1 MKELKEILFGV
12 NIDSVYG
19 DTNLSVSGISFD
31 SRQIKQ
37 NNIFIA
43 IKGYDLDGHNYIDQ
57 SINNGAKVVVCET
70 LPKKINKYE
79 IVFIEVKCSKTALYI
94 ISSNFYG
101 NPSSKIDLIGVTGTN
116 GKTTITSLLYKLFN
130 NQGIKSGLISTIN
143 IEYEEFTENSKN
155 TTPDPILLNHHLNE
169 MVKKNIKVCFIEVS
183 SHGIKQKRVF
193 GKDFKGIVFT
203 NLTHD
208 HIDYHKTFKNYRD
221 TKKEVFDTLNK
232 NSFALIN
239 IDDKNGKFMT
249 QNSSAKVYS
258 YSIKS
263 KSNFSCRIV
272 EQQLNGMLLNIENS
286 EIWTKLIGEFNA
298 YNVLAIY
305 SVGKIYE
312 IDSLNLL
319 TNISELNSVQGRLQ
333 SFLSNSNV
341 TVIIDYAHT
350 PDAIEN
356 VLSTINK
363 IKKSNQNLITVIG
376 CGGNRDKA
384 KRSMIG
390 KICSDLSYKVIFTS
404 DNPRSENPETIIKD
418 IVSGVSNYNNNKI
431 LVEIERSKAIEEAK
445 KNSEDGDIVLIAG
458 KGHEDYQILKN
469 KVIKFDDFKIA
480 KKIFN
485 K

>member
-19 DTNLSVSGISFD
+19 DTNLSISGISFD

-57 SINNGAKVVVCET
+57 SINNGAIVVVCES
-70 LPKKINKYE
+70 LPKTINKYE
-79 IVFIEVKCSKTALYI
+79 IVFIKVKCSKIALYT
-94 ISSNFYG
+94 ISSNLYG

-169 MVKKNIKVCFIEVS
+169 MVKRNIRVCFIEVS

-208 HIDYHKTFKNYRD
+208 HIDYHKTFKDYRD

-232 NSFALIN
+232 KSFALIN

-249 QNSSAKVYS
+249 QNSSARVYT
-258 YSIKS
+258 YSLKS

-272 EQQLNGMLLNIENS
+272 EQQLNGMLINMENS

-298 YNVLAIY
+298 YNLLAIY

-319 TNISELNSVQGRLQ
+319 TNISKLNSVQGRLQ

-350 PDAIEN
+350 PDAVEN

-376 CGGNRDKA
+376 CGGDRDKA

-404 DNPRSENPETIIKD
+404 DNPRSENPESIIKD

-431 LVEIERSKAIEEAK
+431 LVQIERSKAIEEAK
-445 KNSEDGDIVLIAG
+445 KNSEEGDIVLIAG

>member
-1 MKELKEILFGV
+1 LKELKEILLGV

-19 DTNLSVSGISFD
+19 DTNLSISGISFD
-31 SRQIKQ
+31 SRQIIQ

-43 IKGYDLDGHNYIDQ
+43 IKGYELDGHNYIDQ
-57 SINNGAKVVVCET
+57 SINNGATVVVCET
-70 LPKKINKYE
+70 LPKSINKYK
-79 IVFIEVKCSKTALYI
+79 IVFIKVKCSKTALYT
-94 ISSNFYG
+94 ISSNLYG

-116 GKTTITSLLYKLFN
+116 GKTTITSLLYKIFN

-169 MVKKNIKVCFIEVS
+169 MVKRNIKVCFVEVS

-208 HIDYHKTFKNYRD
+208 HIDYHKTFKDYRD

-249 QNSSAKVYS
+249 QNSSARVYT

-272 EQQLNGMLLNIENS
+272 EQQLNGMLLNIESS

-298 YNVLAIY
+298 YNILAIY

-350 PDAIEN
+350 PDAVEN

-363 IKKSNQNLITVIG
+363 IKKSSQNLITVIG
-376 CGGNRDKA
+376 CGGDRDKA

-404 DNPRSENPETIIKD
+404 DNPRSENPESIIKD

-445 KNSEDGDIVLIAG
+445 KNSEEGDIVLIAG

>member
-1 MKELKEILFGV
+1 
-12 NIDSVYG
+12 
-19 DTNLSVSGISFD
+19 
-31 SRQIKQ
+31 
-37 NNIFIA
+37 
-43 IKGYDLDGHNYIDQ
+43 
-57 SINNGAKVVVCET
+57 
-70 LPKKINKYE
+70 
-79 IVFIEVKCSKTALYI
+79 
-94 ISSNFYG
+94 
-101 NPSSKIDLIGVTGTN
+101 
-116 GKTTITSLLYKLFN
+116 
-130 NQGIKSGLISTIN
+130 
-143 IEYEEFTENSKN
+143 
-155 TTPDPILLNHHLNE
+155 
-169 MVKKNIKVCFIEVS
+169 MVKRNIKVCFVEVS

-208 HIDYHKTFKNYRD
+208 HIDYHKTFQDYRD

-249 QNSSAKVYS
+249 QNSSARVYT

-350 PDAIEN
+350 PDAVEN

-376 CGGNRDKA
+376 CGGDRDKA

-404 DNPRSENPETIIKD
+404 DNPRSENPESIIKD

-445 KNSEDGDIVLIAG
+445 KNSEEGDIVLIAG

>member
-1 MKELKEILFGV
+1 LKELKEILFGV

-19 DTNLSVSGISFD
+19 DTNLSISGISFD

-57 SINNGAKVVVCET
+57 SINNGAIVVVCES
-70 LPKKINKYE
+70 LPKTINKYE
-79 IVFIEVKCSKTALYI
+79 IVFIKVKCSKIALYT
-94 ISSNFYG
+94 ISSNLYG

-169 MVKKNIKVCFIEVS
+169 MVKRNIKVCFIEVS

-208 HIDYHKTFKNYRD
+208 HIDYHKTFKDYRD

-232 NSFALIN
+232 KSFALIN

-249 QNSSAKVYS
+249 QNSSARVYT
-258 YSIKS
+258 YSLKS

-272 EQQLNGMLLNIENS
+272 EQQLNGMLLNMENS

-298 YNVLAIY
+298 YNLLAIY

-350 PDAIEN
+350 PDAVEN

-376 CGGNRDKA
+376 CGGDRDKA

-404 DNPRSENPETIIKD
+404 DNPRSENPESIIKD
-418 IVSGVSNYNNNKI
+418 IVSGVANYNNNKI
-431 LVEIERSKAIEEAK
+431 LVQIERSKAIEEAK
-445 KNSEDGDIVLIAG
+445 KNSEEGDIVLIAG

>member
-1 MKELKEILFGV
+1 MKELKEILLGV

-19 DTNLSVSGISFD
+19 DTNLSISGISFD
-31 SRQIKQ
+31 SRQIIQ

-43 IKGYDLDGHNYIDQ
+43 IKGYELDGHNYIDQ
-57 SINNGAKVVVCET
+57 SINNGAIVVVCET

-79 IVFIEVKCSKTALYI
+79 IVFIKVKCSKTALYT

-130 NQGIKSGLISTIN
+130 NQGIKSGLISTIS

-155 TTPDPILLNHHLNE
+155 TTPDPVLLNHHLNE
-169 MVKKNIKVCFIEVS
+169 MVKRNIKVCFIEVS

-193 GKDFKGIVFT
+193 GNDFKGIVYT

-208 HIDYHKTFKNYRD
+208 HIDYHKTFKDYRD

-249 QNSSAKVYS
+249 QNSSARVYT

-350 PDAIEN
+350 PDAVEN

-376 CGGNRDKA
+376 CGGDRDKA

-404 DNPRSENPETIIKD
+404 DNPRSENPESIIKD

-431 LVEIERSKAIEEAK
+431 MVEIERSKAIEEAK
-445 KNSEDGDIVLIAG
+445 KNSEEGDIVLIAG

>member
-1 MKELKEILFGV
+1 MVELKDILYKTTINAVIGNTGIKV
-12 NIDSVYG
+12 NSIE
-19 DTNLSVSGISFD
+19 FD
-31 SRQIKQ
+31 SRKVELNDVFVAIRGTLSDGHDFIEKAVNQGA
-37 NNIFIA
+37 IA
-43 IKGYDLDGHNYIDQ
+43 I
-57 SINNGAKVVVCET
+57 VCEEF
-70 LPKKINKYE
+70 PSKIINGVTYVRVE
-79 IVFIEVKCSKTALYI
+79 NSNEALAHLAN
-94 ISSNFYG
+94 NFYD
-101 NPSSKIDLIGVTGTN
+101 NPSSKLRLVGVTGTN
-116 GKTTITSLLYKLFN
+116 GKTTITSLLYKIFN

-169 MVKKNIKVCFIEVS
+169 MVKRNIKVCFVEVS

-208 HIDYHKTFKNYRD
+208 HIDYHKTFKDYRD

-249 QNSSAKVYS
+249 QNSSARVYT

-350 PDAIEN
+350 PDAVEN

-376 CGGNRDKA
+376 CGGDRDKA

-404 DNPRSENPETIIKD
+404 DNPRSENPESIIKD

-445 KNSEDGDIVLIAG
+445 KNSEEGDIVLIAG
-458 KGHEDYQILKN
+458 KGHEDYQIFKN

>member
-1 MKELKEILFGV
+1 LKELKEILFGV

-19 DTNLSVSGISFD
+19 DTNRSISGISFD

-37 NNIFIA
+37 NSIFIA
-43 IKGYDLDGHNYIDQ
+43 VKGYDLDGHDFIEQ
-57 SINNGAKVVVCET
+57 SINSGASVVVCET
-70 LPKKINKYE
+70 LPKKINEYD
-79 IVFIEVKCSKTALYI
+79 IVFIKVLCSKTALYT
-94 ISSNFYG
+94 ISSNFYS

-130 NQGIKSGLISTIN
+130 NQGIKSGLISTIS

-155 TTPDPILLNHHLNE
+155 TTPDPISLNHHLNE
-169 MVKKNIKVCFIEVS
+169 MIKRDIKVCFIEVS

-208 HIDYHKTFKNYRD
+208 HIDYHKTFKDYRD

-232 NSFALIN
+232 DSFALIN
-239 IDDKNGKFMT
+239 IDDKNGKIMT
-249 QNSSAKVYS
+249 QNSSARVYT

-341 TVIIDYAHT
+341 TVIVDYAHT
-350 PDAIEN
+350 PDAVEN

-376 CGGNRDKA
+376 CGGDRDKA

-404 DNPRSENPETIIKD
+404 DNPRSENPESIIED

-431 LVEIERSKAIEEAK
+431 LVEVERSKAIEKAK
-445 KNSEDGDIVLIAG
+445 KNSEEGDIVLIAG
-458 KGHEDYQILKN
+458 KGHEDYQIFKN

>member
-19 DTNLSVSGISFD
+19 ETNLSISGISFD

-57 SINNGAKVVVCET
+57 SINNGASVVVCEK
-70 LPKKINKYE
+70 LPQKINEYE
-79 IVFIEVKCSKTALYI
+79 IVFIKVKCSKTALYT

-130 NQGIKSGLISTIN
+130 NQGIKSGLISTIS
-143 IEYEEFTENSKN
+143 IEYEEFIENSKN
-155 TTPDPILLNHHLNE
+155 TTPDPVLLNHHLNE
-169 MVKKNIKVCFIEVS
+169 MVKRNIKVCFIEVS

-193 GKDFKGIVFT
+193 GKDFKGIVYT

-208 HIDYHKTFKNYRD
+208 HIDYHKTFKDYRD

-249 QNSSAKVYS
+249 QNSSARVYT

-350 PDAIEN
+350 PDAVEN

-376 CGGNRDKA
+376 CGGDRDKA

-404 DNPRSENPETIIKD
+404 DNPRSENPESIIKD
-418 IVSGVSNYNNNKI
+418 IVSGVSNNNNNKI
-431 LVEIERSKAIEEAK
+431 LIEIERLKAIEEAK

>member
-1 MKELKEILFGV
+1 LKELKEILFGV

-19 DTNLSVSGISFD
+19 DTNLSISGISFD

-57 SINNGAKVVVCET
+57 SINSGASVVVCEK
-70 LPKKINKYE
+70 LPKKINEYE
-79 IVFIEVKCSKTALYI
+79 IVFIKVKCSKTALYT

-130 NQGIKSGLISTIN
+130 NQGIKSGLISTIS

-155 TTPDPILLNHHLNE
+155 TTPDPVLLNHHLNE
-169 MVKKNIKVCFIEVS
+169 MVKRNIKVCFIEVS

-193 GKDFKGIVFT
+193 GNDFKGIVYT

-208 HIDYHKTFKNYRD
+208 HIDYHKTFKDYRD
-221 TKKEVFDTLNK
+221 TKKEVFDALNK

-249 QNSSAKVYS
+249 QNSSARVYT

-350 PDAIEN
+350 PDAVEN

-376 CGGNRDKA
+376 CGGDRDKA

-404 DNPRSENPETIIKD
+404 DNPRSENPESIIKD

-445 KNSEDGDIVLIAG
+445 KNSEEGDIVLIAG

>member
-19 DTNLSVSGISFD
+19 DTNLSISGISFD

-57 SINNGAKVVVCET
+57 SINNGAIVVVCES
-70 LPKKINKYE
+70 LPKTINKYE
-79 IVFIEVKCSKTALYI
+79 IVFIKVKCSKIALYT
-94 ISSNFYG
+94 ISSNLYG

-169 MVKKNIKVCFIEVS
+169 MVKRNIKVCFIEVS

-208 HIDYHKTFKNYRD
+208 HIDYHKTFKDYRD

-232 NSFALIN
+232 KSFALIN

-249 QNSSAKVYS
+249 QNSSARVYT
-258 YSIKS
+258 YSLKS

-272 EQQLNGMLLNIENS
+272 EQQLNGMLLNMENS

-350 PDAIEN
+350 PDAVEN

-376 CGGNRDKA
+376 CGGDRDKA

-404 DNPRSENPETIIKD
+404 DNPRSENPESIIKD

-431 LVEIERSKAIEEAK
+431 LVQIERSKAIEEAK
-445 KNSEDGDIVLIAG
+445 KNSEEGDIVLIAG

>member
-1 MKELKEILFGV
+1 LKELKEILFGV

-19 DTNLSVSGISFD
+19 DTNLSISGISFD

-37 NNIFIA
+37 NNIFIS

-57 SINNGAKVVVCET
+57 SINNGASVVLCEK
-70 LPKKINKYE
+70 LPKKINEYE
-79 IVFIEVKCSKTALYI
+79 IVFIKVKCSKTALYT

-155 TTPDPILLNHHLNE
+155 TTPDPILLNHHLNQ
-169 MVKKNIKVCFIEVS
+169 MVKRNIKVCFIEVS

-208 HIDYHKTFKNYRD
+208 HIDYHKTFKDYRD
-221 TKKEVFDTLNK
+221 TKKEVFDSLNK

-239 IDDKNGKFMT
+239 IDDKNGEFMI
-249 QNSSAKVYS
+249 QNSSARVYT

-263 KSNFSCRIV
+263 KSSFSCRIV

-333 SFLSNSNV
+333 SFLSDNNV

-350 PDAIEN
+350 PDAVEN

-376 CGGNRDKA
+376 CGGDRDKA

-390 KICSDLSYKVIFTS
+390 RICSDLSYKVIITS
-404 DNPRSENPETIIKD
+404 DNPRSENPESIIKD
-418 IVSGVSNYNNNKI
+418 IVSGIQNYNSNKI
-431 LVEIERSKAIEEAK
+431 IVKVERTEAIEEAK
-445 KNSEDGDIVLIAG
+445 KNSGEGDIVLIAG

-469 KVIKFDDFKIA
+469 KIIKFDDFKIA

>member
-19 DTNLSVSGISFD
+19 DTNLSISGISFD

-57 SINNGAKVVVCET
+57 SINNGAIVVVCES
-70 LPKKINKYE
+70 LPKTINKYE
-79 IVFIEVKCSKTALYI
+79 IVFIKVKCSKTALYT
-94 ISSNFYG
+94 ISSNLYG

-169 MVKKNIKVCFIEVS
+169 MVKRNIKVCFIEVS

-208 HIDYHKTFKNYRD
+208 HIDYHKTFKDYRD

-232 NSFALIN
+232 KSFALIN

-249 QNSSAKVYS
+249 QNSSARVYT
-258 YSIKS
+258 YSLKS

-272 EQQLNGMLLNIENS
+272 EQQLNGMLLNMENS

-298 YNVLAIY
+298 YNLLAIY

-350 PDAIEN
+350 PDAVEN

-376 CGGNRDKA
+376 CGGDRDKA

-404 DNPRSENPETIIKD
+404 DNPRSENPESIIKD

-431 LVEIERSKAIEEAK
+431 MIEIERSKAIEEAK
-445 KNSEDGDIVLIAG
+445 KNSEEGDIVLIAG

>member
-19 DTNLSVSGISFD
+19 DTNLSISGISFD

-57 SINNGAKVVVCET
+57 SINNGAIVVVCES
-70 LPKKINKYE
+70 LPKTINKYE
-79 IVFIEVKCSKTALYI
+79 IVFIKVKCSKIALYT
-94 ISSNFYG
+94 ISSNLYG

-169 MVKKNIKVCFIEVS
+169 MVKRNIKVCFIEVS

-208 HIDYHKTFKNYRD
+208 HIDYHKTFKDYRD

-249 QNSSAKVYS
+249 QNSSARVYT
-258 YSIKS
+258 YSLKS

-272 EQQLNGMLLNIENS
+272 EQQLNGMLLNMENS

-298 YNVLAIY
+298 YNLLAIY

-350 PDAIEN
+350 PDAVEN

-376 CGGNRDKA
+376 CGGDRDKA

-404 DNPRSENPETIIKD
+404 DNPRSENPESIIKD

-431 LVEIERSKAIEEAK
+431 LVQIERSKAIEEAK
-445 KNSEDGDIVLIAG
+445 KNSEEGDIVLIAG

>member
-19 DTNLSVSGISFD
+19 DTNLSISGISFD

-43 IKGYDLDGHNYIDQ
+43 INGYDLDGHNYIDQ
-57 SINNGAKVVVCET
+57 SINNGATVVICET

-79 IVFIEVKCSKTALYI
+79 IVFIKVKCSKTALYT

-116 GKTTITSLLYKLFN
+116 GKTTITSLLFKLFN

-143 IEYEEFTENSKN
+143 IEYEEFIENSKN

-169 MVKKNIKVCFIEVS
+169 MVKRNIKVCFVEVS

-208 HIDYHKTFKNYRD
+208 HIDYHRTFKDYRD

-239 IDDKNGKFMT
+239 IDDNNGKFMT
-249 QNSSAKVYS
+249 QNSSAKVYT

-319 TNISELNSVQGRLQ
+319 TNISELNSVKGRLQ
-333 SFLSNSNV
+333 SFLSNCNV

-350 PDAIEN
+350 PDAVEN

-376 CGGNRDKA
+376 CGGDRDKA

-404 DNPRSENPETIIKD
+404 DNPRSENPESIIKD

-431 LVEIERSKAIEEAK
+431 LVEIDRSKAIEEAK
-445 KNSEDGDIVLIAG
+445 KNSEEGDIVLIAG

>member
-19 DTNLSVSGISFD
+19 DTNLSISGISFD

-70 LPKKINKYE
+70 LPKKINKYK
-79 IVFIEVKCSKTALYI
+79 IVFIKVKCSKTALYI
-94 ISSNFYG
+94 ISSNLYG

-116 GKTTITSLLYKLFN
+116 GKTTITSLLCKLFN

-169 MVKKNIKVCFIEVS
+169 MVKRNIKICFIEVS

-208 HIDYHKTFKNYRD
+208 HIDYHKTFKDYRD

-239 IDDKNGKFMT
+239 KDDKNGKFMI
-249 QNSSAKVYS
+249 QNSSARVYT

-272 EQQLNGMLLNIENS
+272 EQQLNGMLLNIDNS

-333 SFLSNSNV
+333 SFLSNRNV

-350 PDAIEN
+350 PDAVEN

-376 CGGNRDKA
+376 CGGDRDKA

-404 DNPRSENPETIIKD
+404 DNPRSENPESIIKD

-431 LVEIERSKAIEEAK
+431 LIEIERSKAIEEAK

>member
-19 DTNLSVSGISFD
+19 DTNLSISGISFD

-57 SINNGAKVVVCET
+57 SINNGAIVVVCES
-70 LPKKINKYE
+70 LPKTINKYE
-79 IVFIEVKCSKTALYI
+79 IVFIKVKCSKIALYT
-94 ISSNFYG
+94 ISSNLYG

-169 MVKKNIKVCFIEVS
+169 MVKRNIKVCFIEVS

-208 HIDYHKTFKNYRD
+208 HIDYHKTFKDYRD

-232 NSFALIN
+232 KSFALIN

-249 QNSSAKVYS
+249 QNSSARVYT
-258 YSIKS
+258 YSLKS

-272 EQQLNGMLLNIENS
+272 EQQLNGMLLNMENS

-298 YNVLAIY
+298 YNLLAIY

-350 PDAIEN
+350 PDAVEN

-376 CGGNRDKA
+376 CGGDRDKA

-404 DNPRSENPETIIKD
+404 DNPRSENPESIIKD

-445 KNSEDGDIVLIAG
+445 KNSEEGDIVLIAG

>member
-19 DTNLSVSGISFD
+19 DTNLSISGISFD

-70 LPKKINKYE
+70 LPKKINKYK
-79 IVFIEVKCSKTALYI
+79 IVFIKVKCSKTALYI
-94 ISSNFYG
+94 ISSNLYG

-143 IEYEEFTENSKN
+143 IEYEEFIENSKN

-169 MVKKNIKVCFIEVS
+169 MVKRNIKICFIEVS

-208 HIDYHKTFKNYRD
+208 HIDYHKTFKDYRD

-239 IDDKNGKFMT
+239 KDDKNGKFMI
-249 QNSSAKVYS
+249 QNSSARVYT

-319 TNISELNSVQGRLQ
+319 TNISELNSVHGRLQ

-350 PDAIEN
+350 PDAVEN

-376 CGGNRDKA
+376 CGGDRDKA

-404 DNPRSENPETIIKD
+404 DNPRSENPESIIKD

-431 LVEIERSKAIEEAK
+431 LIEIERSKAIEEAK

-458 KGHEDYQILKN
+458 KGHEDYQIFKN

>member
-1 MKELKEILFGV
+1 MSHARQKITDEDIQAYLLGEGSADVYAKIQNVDDAAKSSLNADDLKVKKTLEAFRKVDQLF
-12 NIDSVYG
+12 NE
-19 DTNLSVSGISFD
+19 
-31 SRQIKQ
+31 
-37 NNIFIA
+37 A
-43 IKGYDLDGHNYIDQ
+43 IDQ
-57 SINNGAKVVVCET
+57 SIGIPPHLSEQIDQALNGSQASAKKNIFERLTKLVQDQFNFGSVFAGGVVGAFATV
-70 LPKKINKYE
+70 
-79 IVFIEVKCSKTALYI
+79 A
-94 ISSNFYG
+94 
-101 NPSSKIDLIGVTGTN
+101 
-116 GKTTITSLLYKLFN
+116 
-130 NQGIKSGLISTIN
+130 
-143 IEYEEFTENSKN
+143 
-155 TTPDPILLNHHLNE
+155 LLNSAPLFTLGLEPDDFHLSE
-169 MVKKNIKVCFIEVS
+169 MIKRKIKVCFIEVS
-183 SHGIKQKRVF
+183 SHGIFQKRVQ
-193 GKDFKGIVFT
+193 GIKFKGMVFT

-208 HIDYHKTFKNYRD
+208 HIDYHKTFKDYRD

-249 QNSSAKVYS
+249 QNSSARVYT

-272 EQQLNGMLLNIENS
+272 EQQLNGMLLNIQNS

-319 TNISELNSVQGRLQ
+319 TNISELNSVNGRLQ

-350 PDAIEN
+350 PDAVEN

-376 CGGNRDKA
+376 CGGDRDKA

-404 DNPRSENPETIIKD
+404 DNPRSENPESIIKD

>member
-31 SRQIKQ
+31 SRQIKE

-79 IVFIEVKCSKTALYI
+79 IVFIKVKCSKTALYI
-94 ISSNFYG
+94 ISSNLYG

-169 MVKKNIKVCFIEVS
+169 MVKRNIKVCFIEVS

-249 QNSSAKVYS
+249 QNSSARVYS

>member
-19 DTNLSVSGISFD
+19 DTNLSISGISFD

-57 SINNGAKVVVCET
+57 SINNGAIVVVCES
-70 LPKKINKYE
+70 LPKTINKYE
-79 IVFIEVKCSKTALYI
+79 IVFIKVKCSKIALYT
-94 ISSNFYG
+94 ISSNLYG

-169 MVKKNIKVCFIEVS
+169 MVKRNIKVCFIEVS

-208 HIDYHKTFKNYRD
+208 HIDYHKTFKDYRD

-232 NSFALIN
+232 KSFALIN
-239 IDDKNGKFMT
+239 IDDKNGKLMT
-249 QNSSAKVYS
+249 QNSSARVYT
-258 YSIKS
+258 YSLKS

-272 EQQLNGMLLNIENS
+272 EQQLNGMLLNMENS

-298 YNVLAIY
+298 YNLLAIY

-350 PDAIEN
+350 PDAVEN

-376 CGGNRDKA
+376 CGGDRDKA

-404 DNPRSENPETIIKD
+404 DNPRSENPESIIKD

-431 LVEIERSKAIEEAK
+431 LVQIERSKAIEEAK
-445 KNSEDGDIVLIAG
+445 KNSEEGDIVLIAG

>member
-19 DTNLSVSGISFD
+19 DTNLSISGISFD
-31 SRQIKQ
+31 SRQVKQ

-57 SINNGAKVVVCET
+57 SINNGAIVVVCET
-70 LPKKINKYE
+70 LPKSINKYK
-79 IVFIEVKCSKTALYI
+79 IVFIRVKCSKTALYT
-94 ISSNFYG
+94 ISSNLYG

-116 GKTTITSLLYKLFN
+116 GKTTITSLLYKIFN

-169 MVKKNIKVCFIEVS
+169 MVKRNIKVCFIEVS
-183 SHGIKQKRVF
+183 SHGIKQKRIF

-208 HIDYHKTFKNYRD
+208 HIDYHKTFNDYRD

-249 QNSSAKVYS
+249 QNSSARVYT

-305 SVGKIYE
+305 SVSKIYE

-350 PDAIEN
+350 PDAVEN

-376 CGGNRDKA
+376 CGGDRDKA

-404 DNPRSENPETIIKD
+404 DNPRSENPESIIKD

-431 LVEIERSKAIEEAK
+431 MIEIERSKAIEEAK
-445 KNSEDGDIVLIAG
+445 KNSEEGDIVLIAG

>member
-19 DTNLSVSGISFD
+19 DTNLSISGISFD
-31 SRQIKQ
+31 SRQIRE

-57 SINNGAKVVVCET
+57 SINNGASVVVCEK
-70 LPKKINKYE
+70 LPKKINEYE
-79 IVFIEVKCSKTALYI
+79 IVFIKVKCSKTALYT

-130 NQGIKSGLISTIN
+130 NQGIKSGLISTIS
-143 IEYEEFTENSKN
+143 IQYEEFTENSKN
-155 TTPDPILLNHHLNE
+155 TTPDPVLLNHHLNE
-169 MVKKNIKVCFIEVS
+169 MVKRNIKVCFIEVS

-193 GKDFKGIVFT
+193 GKDFKGIVYT

-208 HIDYHKTFKNYRD
+208 HIDYHKTFKDYRD

-249 QNSSAKVYS
+249 QNSSARVYT

-350 PDAIEN
+350 PDAVEN

-376 CGGNRDKA
+376 CGGDRDKA

-404 DNPRSENPETIIKD
+404 DNPRSENPESIIKD

-431 LVEIERSKAIEEAK
+431 MVEIERSKAIEKEK
-445 KNSEDGDIVLIAG
+445 KNSEEGDIVLIAG

>member
-19 DTNLSVSGISFD
+19 DTNLSISGISFD

-57 SINNGAKVVVCET
+57 SINNGSSVVVCEK
-70 LPKKINKYE
+70 LPKKINEYE
-79 IVFIEVKCSKTALYI
+79 IVFIKVKCSKTALYT

-116 GKTTITSLLYKLFN
+116 GKTTITSLLFKLFN
-130 NQGIKSGLISTIN
+130 NQGIKSGLISTIS
-143 IEYEEFTENSKN
+143 IQYEEFTENSKN
-155 TTPDPILLNHHLNE
+155 TTPDPVLLNHHLNE
-169 MVKKNIKVCFIEVS
+169 MVKRNIKVCFIEVS

-193 GKDFKGIVFT
+193 GKDFKGIVYT

-208 HIDYHKTFKNYRD
+208 HIDYHKTFKDYRD

-249 QNSSAKVYS
+249 QNSSARLYT

-350 PDAIEN
+350 PDAVEN

-376 CGGNRDKA
+376 CGGDRDKA

-404 DNPRSENPETIIKD
+404 DNPRSENPESIIKD

-431 LVEIERSKAIEEAK
+431 MIEIERSKAIEEAK
-445 KNSEDGDIVLIAG
+445 KNSEEGDIVLIAG

>member
-19 DTNLSVSGISFD
+19 DINVSISEISFD

-37 NNIFIA
+37 NSIFIA
-43 IKGYDLDGHNYIDQ
+43 LKGNDVDGHDYIDQ
-57 SINNGAKVVVCET
+57 SINKGATVVICET
-70 LPKKINKYE
+70 FPEKIDEYD
-79 IVFIEVKCSKTALYI
+79 IVFIKVQCSKTALYI

-101 NPSSKIDLIGVTGTN
+101 NPSLKIDLIGVTGTN

-155 TTPDPILLNHHLNE
+155 TTPDPITLNHHLNE
-169 MVKKNIKVCFIEVS
+169 MVKRNIKVCFIEVS

-208 HIDYHKTFKNYRD
+208 HIDYHKTFKDYRD

-249 QNSSAKVYS
+249 QNSSARVYS

-263 KSNFSCRIV
+263 KSNFSCKIV

-319 TNISELNSVQGRLQ
+319 TNISQLNSVQGRLQ

-376 CGGNRDKA
+376 CGGDRDRA
-384 KRSMIG
+384 KRSIIG

-404 DNPRSENPETIIKD
+404 DNPRSENPESIIND

-431 LVEIERSKAIEEAK
+431 LVEVERSKAIEEAR
-445 KNSEDGDIVLIAG
+445 KNSGEGDIVLIAG

>member
-1 MKELKEILFGV
+1 LKELKEILFGV

-19 DTNLSVSGISFD
+19 DTNLSISGISFD

-57 SINNGAKVVVCET
+57 SINNGAIVVVCES
-70 LPKKINKYE
+70 LPKTINKYE
-79 IVFIEVKCSKTALYI
+79 IVFIKVKCSKIALYT
-94 ISSNFYG
+94 ISSNLYG

-169 MVKKNIKVCFIEVS
+169 MVKRNIKICFIEVS

-208 HIDYHKTFKNYRD
+208 HIDYHKTFKDYRD

-232 NSFALIN
+232 KSFALIN

-249 QNSSAKVYS
+249 QNSSARVYT

-272 EQQLNGMLLNIENS
+272 EQQLNGMLLNMENS

-298 YNVLAIY
+298 YNLLAIY

-350 PDAIEN
+350 PDAVEN

-376 CGGNRDKA
+376 CGGDRDKA

-404 DNPRSENPETIIKD
+404 DNPRSENPESIIKD

-431 LVEIERSKAIEEAK
+431 LVQIERSKAIEEAK
-445 KNSEDGDIVLIAG
+445 KNSEEGDIVLIAG

>member
-31 SRQIKQ
+31 SRQIKP
-37 NNIFIA
+37 NNLFIA
-43 IKGYDLDGHNYIDQ
+43 IKGYDLDGHNYVDQ
-57 SINNGAKVVVCET
+57 SINNGASVVVCET

-79 IVFIEVKCSKTALYI
+79 IVFIKVKCSKTALYT
-94 ISSNFYG
+94 ISSNLYG

-169 MVKKNIKVCFIEVS
+169 MVKRNIKVCFIEVS

-208 HIDYHKTFKNYRD
+208 HIDYHKTFKDYRD
-221 TKKEVFDTLNK
+221 TKKEVFDSLNK

-239 IDDKNGKFMT
+239 IDDKNGKFMI
-249 QNSSAKVYS
+249 QNCSARVYS

-312 IDSLNLL
+312 IDSLDLL
-319 TNISELNSVQGRLQ
+319 TSVSELNSVQGRLQ

-350 PDAIEN
+350 PDAVEN

-376 CGGNRDKA
+376 CGGDRDKA

-404 DNPRSENPETIIKD
+404 DNPRSENPESIIKD
-418 IVSGVSNYNNNKI
+418 IVSGVSKYNNNKI

-445 KNSEDGDIVLIAG
+445 KNSEEGDIVLIAG

>member
-19 DTNLSVSGISFD
+19 DTNISVSGISFD
-31 SRQIKQ
+31 SRQVKQ

-57 SINNGAKVVVCET
+57 SIINGASVVVCET

-79 IVFIEVKCSKTALYI
+79 IVFVKVKCSKTALYT
-94 ISSNFYG
+94 ISSNLYG
-101 NPSSKIDLIGVTGTN
+101 NPSSKIDIIGVTGTN

-143 IEYEEFTENSKN
+143 IKYEEFTENSKN
-155 TTPDPILLNHHLNE
+155 TTPDPVLLNHHLNE
-169 MVKKNIKVCFIEVS
+169 MVKRNIKVCFIEVS

-208 HIDYHKTFKNYRD
+208 HIDYHKTFKDYRD

-232 NSFALIN
+232 KSFALIN

-249 QNSSAKVYS
+249 QNSSARVYT

-305 SVGKIYE
+305 SVGKIYD
-312 IDSLNLL
+312 IDSLKLL
-319 TNISELNSVQGRLQ
+319 TNISELNSVKGRLQ

-350 PDAIEN
+350 PDAVEN

-376 CGGNRDKA
+376 CGGDRDKA

-404 DNPRSENPETIIKD
+404 DNPRSENPESIIND
-418 IVSGVSNYNNNKI
+418 ILSGVSNFNNNKI

-445 KNSEDGDIVLIAG
+445 KNSEEGDIVLIAG

>member
-19 DTNLSVSGISFD
+19 DTNLSISGISFD

-57 SINNGAKVVVCET
+57 SINNGAIVVVCES
-70 LPKKINKYE
+70 LPKTINKYE
-79 IVFIEVKCSKTALYI
+79 IVFIKVKCSKIALYT
-94 ISSNFYG
+94 ISSNLYG

-169 MVKKNIKVCFIEVS
+169 MVKRNIKVCFIEVS

-208 HIDYHKTFKNYRD
+208 HIDYHKTFKDYRD

-232 NSFALIN
+232 KSFALIN

-249 QNSSAKVYS
+249 QNSSARVYT

-305 SVGKIYE
+305 SVGKIYD
-312 IDSLNLL
+312 IDSLKLL
-319 TNISELNSVQGRLQ
+319 TNISELNSVKGRLQ

-350 PDAIEN
+350 PDAVEN

-376 CGGNRDKA
+376 CGGDRDKA

-404 DNPRSENPETIIKD
+404 DNPRSENPESIIKD

-431 LVEIERSKAIEEAK
+431 LVQIERSKAIEEAK
-445 KNSEDGDIVLIAG
+445 KNSEEGDIVLIAG

>member
-1 MKELKEILFGV
+1 LKELKEILFGV

-19 DTNLSVSGISFD
+19 DTNLSISGISFD

-37 NNIFIA
+37 NNIFIS

-57 SINNGAKVVVCET
+57 SINNGASVVVCEK
-70 LPKKINKYE
+70 LPKKINEYE
-79 IVFIEVKCSKTALYI
+79 IVFIKVKCSKTALYT

-130 NQGIKSGLISTIN
+130 NQGIKSGLISTIS

-155 TTPDPILLNHHLNE
+155 TTPDPVLLNHHLNE
-169 MVKKNIKVCFIEVS
+169 MVKRNIKVCFIEVS

-193 GKDFKGIVFT
+193 GNDFKGIVYT

-208 HIDYHKTFKNYRD
+208 HIDYHKTFKDYRD

-249 QNSSAKVYS
+249 QNSSARVYT

-350 PDAIEN
+350 PDAVEN

-376 CGGNRDKA
+376 CGGDRDKA

-404 DNPRSENPETIIKD
+404 DNPRSENPESIIKD

-445 KNSEDGDIVLIAG
+445 KNSEEGDIVLIAG
-458 KGHEDYQILKN
+458 KGHENYQILKN
-469 KVIKFDDFKIA
+469 EVIKFDDFKIA

>member
-19 DTNLSVSGISFD
+19 DTNLSISGISFD

-57 SINNGAKVVVCET
+57 SINNGAIVVVCES
-70 LPKKINKYE
+70 LPKTINKYE
-79 IVFIEVKCSKTALYI
+79 IVFIKVKCSKIALYT
-94 ISSNFYG
+94 ISSNLYG

-169 MVKKNIKVCFIEVS
+169 MVKRNIKVCFIEVS

-208 HIDYHKTFKNYRD
+208 HIDYHKTYKDYRD

-232 NSFALIN
+232 KSFALIN

-249 QNSSAKVYS
+249 QNSSARVYT
-258 YSIKS
+258 YSLKS

-272 EQQLNGMLLNIENS
+272 EQQLNGMLLNMENS

-298 YNVLAIY
+298 YNLLAIY

-350 PDAIEN
+350 PDAVEN

-376 CGGNRDKA
+376 CGGDRDKS
-384 KRSMIG
+384 KRDKMLRSAI
-390 KICSDLSYKVIFTS
+390 KNSSKVIFTS
-404 DNPRSENPETIIKD
+404 DNSRSENFNDIFSHASENNDVKNVHKIKD
-418 IVSGVSNYNNNKI
+418 RKEAINYGVTI
-431 LVEIERSKAIEEAK
+431 LSKDDCLVI
-445 KNSEDGDIVLIAG
+445 LG
-458 KGHEDYQILKN
+458 KGHEETQEEN
-469 KVIKFDDFKIA
+469 GKFMFFSDHEVVNEIYK
-480 KKIFN
+480 
-485 K
+485 